1 MEARI
6 VLGSPGTLGAVR
18 KAGPAAKV
26 NQLRCWHL
34 LTTAHLH
41 LLLTCLAATGHYFI
55 TDYFITDYFITDY
68 FITDYF
74 ITAHLLLTCLAAKR
88 HKGGV
93 FSGEGLL
100 LLHCAPEERKERA
113 RKAIAKRWAGH
124 ER

>member
-1 MEARI
+1 MEAWI

-18 KAGPAAKV
+18 NAGPAAKV

-41 LLLTCLAATGHYFI
+41 LLLTCLAATGH
-55 TDYFITDYFITDY
+55 Y